1 MNSCTIFYG
10 TYGPGEVFL
19 KASYST
25 GTKVGSIQLKDK
37 IIASIFASSNSSTD
51 LAIISEEKIPD
62 EMVFAATVA
71 LFQQLPCKE
80 VILFDSYLAS
90 NYITFNRQERE
101 TVPIVKYLRSS
112 LGRKS
117 SQLDM
122 LSAPNLTTGI
132 SAAILTYCELHQLP
146 CVALF
151 TLQESSLGK
160 ALITDE
166 TTAAFA
172 TALEDLDV
180 TCPSL
185 DYDNL
190 QSILRSRKF
199 GKDSGRIDADHHR
212 MYT

>member
-1 MNSCTIFYG
+1 MNWCSLSPLLYSNSFHVQSKTLQSNVSH
-10 TYGPGEVFL
+10 TYRQV
-19 KASYST
+19 T
-25 GTKVGSIQLKDK
+25 K
-37 IIASIFASSNSSTD
+37 II
-51 LAIISEEKIPD
+51 
-62 EMVFAATVA
+62 VR
-71 LFQQLPCKE
+71 

-90 NYITFNRQERE
+90 NYITPNRQERE

-132 SAAILTYCELHQLP
+132 SAAIMTYCELHQLP

-166 TTAAFA
+166 TTAAFT
-172 TALEDLDV
+172 TALENLEV
-180 TCPSL
+180 ACPSL
-185 DYDNL
+185 DYGNL
-190 QSILRSRKF
+190 RSILRGRKF